1 MKVDFN
7 VQNKSN
13 NNFGMAL
20 KMNEASIEHYL
31 GKTMADGA
39 RNARPELEKLARN
52 CDVNITPIHEHERHP
67 RLKVQVT
74 KIIQSPIL
82 KFLKSNR
89 NASAHTS
96 NESEL
101 KGLRIVENYTHSLE
115 ELCSSEL
122 IKTVKNLKK
131 KLRII
136 E

>member
-7 VQNKSN
+7 IQNKS

-20 KMNEASIEHYL
+20 KMDEANIEHYL

-39 RNARPELEKLARN
+39 RKARPKLEELARN
-52 CDVNITPIHEHERHP
+52 CDVNITPIYEHERHP
-67 RLKVQVT
+67 RLEVQVT
-74 KIIQSPIL
+74 KIIKSPIL
-82 KFLKSNR
+82 KIFRSNR

-101 KGLRIVENYTHSLE
+101 MGLRIVEHHTHSLE